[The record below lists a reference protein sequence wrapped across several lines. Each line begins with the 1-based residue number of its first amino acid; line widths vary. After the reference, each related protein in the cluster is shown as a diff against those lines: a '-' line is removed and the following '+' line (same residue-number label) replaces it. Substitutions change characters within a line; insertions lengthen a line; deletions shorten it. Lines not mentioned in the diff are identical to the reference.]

1 MVLSEIDKLILNSY
15 KTIVYGLADYLG
27 PESEVVLHSLENYES
42 SAIIIA
48 GENTKRKVGAP
59 ITDLALNMLSRI
71 SVSEET
77 NFLTYFTK
85 SKSQTK
91 MKSSTIAIYGEN
103 KRIIGLLC
111 INYNLEC
118 KLDDFI
124 KNFSYPEK
132 ADEDVNL
139 INFNSSE
146 KSSMVENFTNSIDE
160 LIEEKVEKIKI
171 KIDNNEEISN
181 NNKNKE
187 IIKILYEEGIF
198 NIKDGVI
205 RVAKKMNISKN
216 TVYLH
221 IRQLE
226 KNKKLWINS
235 K

>member
-1 MVLSEIDKLILNSY
+1 MILSEVDKLILNSY

-27 PESEVVLHSLENYES
+27 PESEIVLHSLENYES

-59 ITDLALNMLSRI
+59 ITDLALNMLNKISTSR
-71 SVSEET
+71 ET

-85 SKSQTK
+85 SKTQTK

-124 KNFSYPEK
+124 KNFTYPDK
-132 ADEDVNL
+132 TNDDINL
-139 INFNSSE
+139 IDFNKKE
-146 KSSMVENFTNSIDE
+146 KSEVVENFTNSIDE
-160 LIEEKVEKIKI
+160 LIEDKVEKIKL
-171 KIDNNEEISN
+171 KIDNNNQIAN

-187 IIKILYEEGIF
+187 IIKLLYKDGIF
-198 NIKDGVI
+198 NIKDGVV

-226 KNKKLWINS
+226 KGLK
-235 K
+235 

>member
-1 MVLSEIDKLILNSY
+1 MILSEVDKLILNSY

-27 PESEVVLHSLENYES
+27 PESEIVLHSLENYES

-59 ITDLALNMLSRI
+59 ITDLALNMLNKISTSR
-71 SVSEET
+71 ET

-85 SKSQTK
+85 SKTQTK

-124 KNFSYPEK
+124 KNFTYPDK
-132 ADEDVNL
+132 TNDDINL
-139 INFNSSE
+139 IDFNKKE
-146 KSSMVENFTNSIDE
+146 KSEVVENFTNSIDE
-160 LIEEKVEKIKI
+160 LIEDKVEKIKL
-171 KIDNNEEISN
+171 KIDNNNQIAN

-187 IIKILYEEGIF
+187 IIKLLYKDGIF
-198 NIKDGVI
+198 NIKDGVV

-226 KNKKLWINS
+226 KNLK
-235 K
+235 